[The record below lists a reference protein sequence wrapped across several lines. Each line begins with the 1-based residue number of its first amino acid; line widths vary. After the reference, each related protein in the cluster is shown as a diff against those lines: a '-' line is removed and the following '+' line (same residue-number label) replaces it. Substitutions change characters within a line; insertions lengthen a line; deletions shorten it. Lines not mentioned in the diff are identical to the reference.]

1 MHVNNNDDESNVN
14 HNKYIVNVSYSDIAF
29 QCCRRDCF
37 TVLRTNNM
45 IRLVNRK
52 IKKQWYMRKKRKGGG
67 GGRPRRRKKKASQE
81 RQKCLGNNFQK
92 HLDHPFTV
100 MQPFVLQH
108 TCTRTQT
115 HKEEERRKK
124 LNAEG
129 EVMSITSTLLMTGW
143 TNQVKK
149 KTLWTR

>member
-1 MHVNNNDDESNVN
+1 MNNNDDESNVN

-52 IKKQWYMRKKRKGGG
+52 IKKQWYMRKNEREGDPDGEKSISGVTEVRGKRLPKNILTI
-67 GGRPRRRKKKASQE
+67 PLQSCSLLYYNTHVHAHTHSQKKK
-81 RQKCLGNNFQK
+81 
-92 HLDHPFTV
+92 
-100 MQPFVLQH
+100 
-108 TCTRTQT
+108 
-115 HKEEERRKK
+115 KK
-124 LNAEG
+124 KKKKKQWEKLWE
-129 EVMSITSTLLMTGW
+129 LLLPHCW
-143 TNQVKK
+143 WQVGQNLL

>member
-52 IKKQWYMRKKRKGGG
+52 IKKQWYMRKNETGGG
-67 GGRPRRRKKKASQE
+67 GDPKGEK
-81 RQKCLGNNFQK
+81 K
-92 HLDHPFTV
+92 HLRSDRSAWETTFKKHLNHPFTV

-115 HKEEERRKK
+115 HKKK
-124 LNAEG
+124 KKQWEKLWK
-129 EVMSITSTLLMTGW
+129 LLLPHCW
-143 TNQVKK
+143 WQVGQIKL